1 MAGELLMAGENAPPT
16 PRLLRM
22 ARTETAATKL
32 EITVYTTDPCAR
44 CIRAKDLLRARGLAF
59 AEVNLAKDPVGRRRL
74 TECTG
79 YTTFPQIVIGKEP
92 LGGFQELLEADRQGR
107 LEQLAA

>member
-1 MAGELLMAGENAPPT
+1 MEPSSTQP
-16 PRLLRM
+16 
-22 ARTETAATKL
+22 
-32 EITVYTTDPCAR
+32 EIVVYTTDPCAR
-44 CIRAKDLLRARGLAF
+44 CIRAKDLLQARGLAF

-74 TECTG
+74 AEFTG
-79 YTTFPQIVIGKEP
+79 QMTFPQIVIGNEP

>member
-1 MAGELLMAGENAPPT
+1 M

-22 ARTETAATKL
+22 TRTEVTSEQL
-32 EITVYTTDPCAR
+32 EIIVYTTDPCAR
-44 CIRAKDLLRARGLAF
+44 CIRAKDLLSARGLAF

-74 TECTG
+74 AESTG
-79 YTTFPQIVIGKEP
+79 HMTFPQIVIGGEP
-92 LGGFQELLEADRQGR
+92 LGGFQELLEADRQGQ